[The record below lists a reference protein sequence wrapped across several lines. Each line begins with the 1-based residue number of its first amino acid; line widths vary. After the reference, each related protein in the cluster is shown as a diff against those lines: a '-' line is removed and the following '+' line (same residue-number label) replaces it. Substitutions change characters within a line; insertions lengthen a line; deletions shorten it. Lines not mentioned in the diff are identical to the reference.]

1 LLEIASMTPFP
12 PPHQVVLSLGGNVG
26 QVLDTFAR
34 SKEMLVN
41 TIGPIIQSSRLY
53 FTEPWGEPDQ
63 PHFFNQVIL
72 IETGLSPLQVL
83 QVCQQI
89 ETDFDRKRSVRWGP
103 RTLDIDILFY
113 DHLVLETEELIIP
126 HPRIH
131 ERNFILVP
139 LMEIIPDWVHPV
151 YDLSIEE
158 LYVQCEDF
166 NEVMIAEE
174 E

>member
-1 LLEIASMTPFP
+1 MTPLP
-12 PPHQVVLSLGGNVG
+12 PPHQVILSLGGNVG
-26 QVLDTFAR
+26 QVLDTFTKSR
-34 SKEMLVN
+34 ERLIRQV
-41 TIGPIIQSSRLY
+41 GPIINASRLY

-63 PHFFNQVIL
+63 PHFYNQL
-72 IETGLSPLQVL
+72 LMLETGLSPLQVL
-83 QVCQQI
+83 HECQQI
-89 ETDFDRKRSVRWGP
+89 EIHFDRTRTVHWGP

-113 DHLVLETEELIIP
+113 DHLVLDTEELIIP

-139 LMEIIPDWVHPV
+139 LMEIVSDWVHPV

-158 LYVQCEDF
+158 LYNQCEDF